1 MPKDITYIQI
11 IYIIL
16 YIFISKS
23 YGKHIK
29 VLKLAKIS
37 KVLEVNNCNSEKLFQ
52 ALYTPAFWEAINPA
66 KKMEAKFISPNVLHT
81 KVYDE
86 IDLVKI
92 PIEMEGE
99 LILSDKG
106 EDGAKGRLI
115 EFNVRNNKDIRK
127 LEGRIRLKP
136 LSPTKSK
143 IGVFIDTFSL
153 TSEFLNLLGGGAD
166 LILQRKI
173 SEMLRNIEKICKI
186 KDLQDF
192 L

>member
-1 MPKDITYIQI
+1 M
-11 IYIIL
+11 
-16 YIFISKS
+16 
-23 YGKHIK
+23 
-29 VLKLAKIS
+29 AKIS
-37 KVLEVNNCNSEKLFQ
+37 KVLEVNNCNNEKLFQ

-66 KKMEAKFISPNVLHT
+66 KKMEAKFIAPNVLHT
-81 KVYDE
+81 KIYDE
-86 IDLVKI
+86 VDLVKI

-106 EDGAKGRLI
+106 IDEGKGRLI
-115 EFNVRNNKDIRK
+115 EFNVRNNKDIRE
-127 LEGRIRLKP
+127 LEGRIRIKP

-143 IGVFIDTFSL
+143 LGVFVDTFTL

-173 SEMLRNIEKICKI
+173 SEMLRNVEKNCKTR
-186 KDLQDF
+186 DLQDF

>member
-1 MPKDITYIQI
+1 M
-11 IYIIL
+11 
-16 YIFISKS
+16 
-23 YGKHIK
+23 
-29 VLKLAKIS
+29 LKMAKIS
-37 KVLEVNNCNSEKLFQ
+37 KVLEINNCNNEKLFQ
-52 ALYTPAFWEAINPA
+52 ALYTPAFWEEINPS
-66 KKMEAKFISPNVLHT
+66 KKMEAKFIAPNVLHT
-81 KVYDE
+81 KIYDE

-106 EDGAKGRLI
+106 EDEGKGRLI
-115 EFNVRNNKDIRK
+115 EFNVRNNKDIQE
-127 LEGRIRLKP
+127 LEGRLRIKS

-143 IGVFIDTFSL
+143 VGAFIETFSL

-173 SEMLRNIEKICKI
+173 SEMLRNIEKYCKT

>member
-1 MPKDITYIQI
+1 M
-11 IYIIL
+11 
-16 YIFISKS
+16 
-23 YGKHIK
+23 
-29 VLKLAKIS
+29 VLNLAKIS
-37 KVLEVNNCNSEKLFQ
+37 KVLEVNNCNNEKLFQ
-52 ALYTPAFWEAINPA
+52 ALYKSEFWEAFNPA
-66 KKMEAKFISPNVLHT
+66 KKMEANFTAPNVLHT

-86 IDLVKI
+86 VDLVKI

-99 LILSDKG
+99 LLLSDKG
-106 EDGAKGRLI
+106 IDPGKGRLI
-115 EFNVRNNKDIRK
+115 EFNVRNNKDVRE
-127 LEGRIRLKP
+127 LEGRIRIKS

-143 IGVFIDTFSL
+143 LGVFIDTFIL

-173 SEMLRNIEKICKI
+173 SEMLRNIEKICKT